1 MLDAPAGRRILV
13 VDDDPDIL
21 DLLATMIGT
30 EGHAADTAADGQAA
44 LEKIAAREYDLIL
57 CDIIMP
63 GLDGAGLYD
72 ALQRR
77 WPHMLGRLVFISGYA
92 DALDERLRGFIAQ
105 NNVPIIS
112 KPFKRAQ
119 ISEAIKGKEF

>member
-1 MLDAPAGRRILV
+1 MLAAHGVRRILV
-13 VDDDPDIL
+13 VDDDPEIL
-21 DLLATMIGT
+21 DLLATMIAT
-30 EGHAADTAADGQAA
+30 EGHTADTAVDGRAA
-44 LEKIAAREYDLIL
+44 LEKIAALEYDLIL

-77 WPHMLGRLVFISGYA
+77 WPHLLGRLVFVSGYA
-92 DALDERLRGFIAQ
+92 DGLDERLRQFIAQ

-119 ISEAIKGKEF
+119 ISEAIKGKEY

>member
-1 MLDAPAGRRILV
+1 MRAPGERRVLV
-13 VDDDPDIL
+13 VDDDPEIL
-21 DLLATMIGT
+21 DLLATMIAT
-30 EGHAADTAADGQAA
+30 EGHVADTAGDGRAA
-44 LEKIAAREYDLIL
+44 LEKIAACEYDLIL

-63 GLDGAGLYD
+63 GLDGAGLYE

-77 WPHMLGRLVFISGYA
+77 WPHLLGRLVFISGYA
-92 DALDERLRGFIAQ
+92 DALDDRLSGFITQ

>member
-1 MLDAPAGRRILV
+1 MLDAPAERRILV
-13 VDDDPDIL
+13 VDDDPEIL
-21 DLLATMIGT
+21 DLLATMIAT
-30 EGHAADTAADGQAA
+30 EGHEADTAADGRAA

-63 GLDGAGLYD
+63 GLDGAGLYE

-77 WPHMLGRLVFISGYA
+77 WPHLLGRLVFISGYA

-105 NNVPIIS
+105 NSVPIIS

>member
-13 VDDDPDIL
+13 VDDDPEIL
-21 DLLATMIGT
+21 DLLVTMIGT
-30 EGHAADTAADGQAA
+30 EGHAADTAGDGNAA
-44 LEKIAAREYDLIL
+44 LAKIAAREYDLIL

-63 GLDGAGLYD
+63 GLDGAGVYD

-77 WPHMLGRLVFISGYA
+77 WPHLLGRLVFISGYA
-92 DALDERLRGFIAQ
+92 DALDDRLRTFIAQ
-105 NNVPIIS
+105 NSVPIIS
-112 KPFKRAQ
+112 KPFERAQ

>member
-1 MLDAPAGRRILV
+1 MRASAERRILI

-21 DLLATMIGT
+21 DLLATMIAT
-30 EGHAADTAADGQAA
+30 EGHAADTAADGHAA

-63 GLDGAGLYD
+63 GLDGAGLYE
-72 ALQRR
+72 ALQRQ
-77 WPHMLGRLVFISGYA
+77 WPHLLGRLVFISGYA

>member
-1 MLDAPAGRRILV
+1 M
-13 VDDDPDIL
+13 DDDPEIL
-21 DLLATMIGT
+21 DLLATMIVT
-30 EGHAADTAADGQAA
+30 VGHVADTAVDGRAA
-44 LEKIAAREYDLIL
+44 LEKIAACEYDLIL

-63 GLDGAGLYD
+63 GLDGVGLYE

-77 WPHMLGRLVFISGYA
+77 WPHLLGRLVFISGYA
-92 DALDERLRGFIAQ
+92 DALDDRLSGFIAQ
-105 NNVPIIS
+105 NNLPIIS